1 MMVALSVVLVAVV
14 CGLLGQAVR
23 VFMLARVTPRALS
36 SLPGMLLLKDD
47 TANTSSA
54 IGGRKEEAALATSN
68 AYNIS
73 ENLLIK
79 WLNYHVTA
87 TMPSAVKSGA
97 GVCDLERELRDGAV
111 LCHVLVS
118 HIPKLKEP
126 GMPLEAFFGIN
137 KVIWGRTSNTAL
149 HHLI

>member
-1 MMVALSVVLVAVV
+1 MV
-14 CGLLGQAVR
+14 CGLVQAVR

-73 ENLLIK
+73 ENLLLK

-87 TMPSAVKSGA
+87 TMPSAAKSSP
-97 GVCDLERELRDGAV
+97 GVCDLERDLRDGAV
-111 LCHVLVS
+111 LCHVLLS
-118 HIPKLKEP
+118 HLPKLKEP
-126 GMPLEAFFGIN
+126 GMPLESFFGAN
-137 KVIWGRTSNTAL
+137 KVNSGQASRTSLSL
-149 HHLI
+149 HHIPCPRQP